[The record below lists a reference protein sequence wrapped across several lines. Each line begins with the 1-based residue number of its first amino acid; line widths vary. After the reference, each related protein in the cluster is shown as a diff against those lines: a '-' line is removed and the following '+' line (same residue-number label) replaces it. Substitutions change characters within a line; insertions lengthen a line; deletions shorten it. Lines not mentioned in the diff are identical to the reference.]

1 METASVRHNGVTVI
15 SFLDNLDATTSAEAT
30 AFLDA
35 EIEGEH
41 TSLVIDMGG
50 VTYLSSAGLRV
61 ILGAM
66 QKARTA
72 GGDVRLAGAEGN
84 IRRVVEMAGVA
95 RIMKA
100 FPSVD
105 QAVAS
110 FFS

>member
-1 METASVRHNGVTVI
+1 MKTASVRRDGVTVI
-15 SFLDNLDATTSAEAT
+15 SFLDNLDATTAAEA
-30 AFLDA
+30 AALLEA
-35 EIEGEH
+35 KIEGGH
-41 TSLVIDMGG
+41 TNLVFDMGG
-50 VTYLSSAGLRV
+50 LTFLSSAGLRV

-105 QAVAS
+105 QAAAS
-110 FFS
+110 FSC

>member
-1 METASVRHNGVTVI
+1 METAFVRHNGVTVV
-15 SFLDNLDATTSAEAT
+15 SFLDNLDATTSVKAA

-35 EIEGEH
+35 EIRGGH
-41 TSLVIDMGG
+41 TSLVFDMGG
-50 VTYLSSAGLRV
+50 VTYLNSAGLRV

-66 QKARTA
+66 QKARSA
-72 GGDVRLAGAEGN
+72 GGDVRLAGVEGN

-95 RIMKA
+95 RIMKE

-105 QAVAS
+105 QAAAS